1 MAHEP
6 PLVRTAEINALC
18 MEIAEL
24 VGALGSASALSTS
37 PVLHR
42 ELRITTIHSSLM
54 IEGNTLSREAV
65 TAILDGRRVL
75 GPARQI
81 LEVDNA
87 RRAYR
92 LMDDLDPLSPD
103 DLLRAH
109 GVMMRGLIDDAGRY
123 RAGNT
128 GVFEEGG
135 LIHAGTPAR
144 CIPEVMTDLFAWMTS
159 TDLHPLTASCV
170 FHYEFEFIHPFSDG
184 NGRTGRLW
192 HTLLLSHWRP
202 ALAWLPIE
210 SVIRDRQEGYYE
222 AIARSN
228 ARGSSEAFVAFMLTV
243 IRDALAPYATVSSAR
258 NRREQVLSF
267 LDANPNATIKAL
279 AEHLGC
285 SRRTAERAVA
295 ALRGSGR
302 LVREG
307 SARAGTWRVIA
318 DGGASGP

>member
-1 MAHEP
+1 MAYEP

-24 VGALGSASALSTS
+24 IGSLGPASALSTS

-123 RAGNT
+123 RAENA
-128 GVFEEGG
+128 GVFKEGG

-144 CIPEVMTDLFAWMTS
+144 YIPEVMADLFAWMAS
-159 TDLHPLTASCV
+159 TDLHPLPASCV

-192 HTLLLSHWRP
+192 HTLLLSRWRP

-228 ARGSSEAFVAFMLTV
+228 AQGSSEAFVAFMLTV
-243 IRDALAPYATVSSAR
+243 IRDALAPYATAPSAR

-302 LVREG
+302 LTREG

-318 DGGASGP
+318 DGGAGGP

>member
-1 MAHEP
+1 
-6 PLVRTAEINALC
+6 
-18 MEIAEL
+18 
-24 VGALGSASALSTS
+24 
-37 PVLHR
+37 
-42 ELRITTIHSSLM
+42 
-54 IEGNTLSREAV
+54 
-65 TAILDGRRVL
+65 
-75 GPARQI
+75 
-81 LEVDNA
+81 
-87 RRAYR
+87 
-92 LMDDLDPLSPD
+92 MDDLDPLSPD

-109 GVMMRGLIDDAGRY
+109 GVMMRGLIDNAGRY

-128 GVFEEGG
+128 GVFKEGG

-144 CIPEVMTDLFAWMTS
+144 YIPEVMTDLFAWMTS

-184 NGRTGRLW
+184 NGRTGRMW

-228 ARGSSEAFVAFMLTV
+228 ARGSSETFVTFMLTV
-243 IRDALAPYATVSSAR
+243 IRDALTPYATVSSAR
-258 NRREQVLSF
+258 NRREQVLLF
-267 LDANPNATIKAL
+267 LDANPRATIKVL

-295 ALRGSGR
+295 ALRDSGR
-302 LVREG
+302 LAREG

-318 DGGASGP
+318 DGGAGGP

>member
-65 TAILDGRRVL
+65 TAILDGKRVL

-144 CIPEVMTDLFAWMTS
+144 
-159 TDLHPLTASCV
+159 
-170 FHYEFEFIHPFSDG
+170 
-184 NGRTGRLW
+184 
-192 HTLLLSHWRP
+192 
-202 ALAWLPIE
+202 
-210 SVIRDRQEGYYE
+210 
-222 AIARSN
+222 
-228 ARGSSEAFVAFMLTV
+228 
-243 IRDALAPYATVSSAR
+243 
-258 NRREQVLSF
+258 
-267 LDANPNATIKAL
+267 
-279 AEHLGC
+279 
-285 SRRTAERAVA
+285 
-295 ALRGSGR
+295 
-302 LVREG
+302 
-307 SARAGTWRVIA
+307 
-318 DGGASGP
+318 